1 MNINKV
7 QDYFNNY
14 VPTLS
19 FSLAAHPAVSVNV
32 ATINN
37 AKRLATS
44 FQDFVHPDVL
54 KFLEL
59 VAYTAEDELEPSAKK
74 IINSKGYLRFCFY
87 LTVFCG
93 RLELMLEMHAIQYL
107 PMIGISLDTV
117 VDMEYY
123 PCMQDKRIKDNEYDV
138 IFGGNIES
146 LLLYCRSMRDNYIR
160 ANLITDYK
168 DISAVDILG
177 YVERIA

>member
-1 MNINKV
+1 MNISKV
-7 QDYFNNY
+7 QEYFDENI
-14 VPTLS
+14 PTLN
-19 FSLAAHPAVSVNV
+19 FLLAGQSAVSVNV
-32 ATINN
+32 ATINT

-44 FQDFVHPDVL
+44 FQDYVHPDVL

-59 VAYTAEDELEPSAKK
+59 VAYTPEDELGEA
-74 IINSKGYLRFCFY
+74 SKSVIASKSYARFCFY

-93 RLELMLEMHAIQYL
+93 RLELMLEMHAVQYL
-107 PMIGISLDTV
+107 PKIGIPLSMV

-123 PCMQDKRIKDNEYDV
+123 PWMKDDHMDINKHGV
-138 IFGGNIES
+138 IFGGNIDS
-146 LLLYCRSMRDNYIR
+146 LLLFCHSMKDNYIR
-160 ANLITDYK
+160 VNLTTDYK

>member
-7 QDYFNNY
+7 QDYFNNH

-19 FSLAAHPAVSVNV
+19 FSLAAHSAVSVNV

-59 VAYTAEDELEPSAKK
+59 VAYTAEDELEASTKK

-123 PCMQDKRIKDNEYDV
+123 PCMQDSRIKDNEYDV

-146 LLLYCRSMRDNYIR
+146 LLLYCRSMKDNYIR
-160 ANLITDYK
+160 VNLITDYK

-177 YVERIA
+177 YIERIA